1 MVVLLSSQISSDSGS
16 IPDIPHTAETGT
28 KDFSFEGYIFGG
40 PYQSLDYRTT
50 AVVQFDGLLEG
61 KVVP

>member
-28 KDFSFEGYIFGG
+28 KDFSFEG
-40 PYQSLDYRTT
+40 
-50 AVVQFDGLLEG
+50 
-61 KVVP
+61 